1 MEPKITA
8 IAHPNIA
15 FIKYWGNRDD
25 ALRLPLNGSISMN
38 LSGMESRTSVWF
50 DESLD
55 QDTFELN
62 GEPDYGIGLKRVGS
76 FLDHVRTL
84 AGITSHARVTSA
96 NNFPTG
102 AGIASSASAFAALAL
117 AASKAAGLDLSQ
129 KELSRLARLGSG
141 SASRS
146 VPDGFVEWLPGQD
159 DASSYAVSIA
169 PKDHWDLVDAV
180 AVISQGHK
188 PVGSSAGHQLAH
200 TSPLNAQR
208 VLEAPEQLTEC
219 REALLRRDFAR
230 FADVVEYDSNYMHA
244 VMRTSNPPLVYWG
257 PATEV
262 LLWQVRH
269 WRKQGHAVCATVDAG
284 PNVHVLALSGELDW
298 LRQALMDVP
307 GVLKVLV
314 GEPAEGARLVTRQAG

>member
-1 MEPKITA
+1 MQPEFTA
-8 IAHPNIA
+8 VAHPNIA

-25 ALRLPLNGSISMN
+25 TLRLPLNGSISMN
-38 LSGMESRTSVWF
+38 LGGMESRTTVQF
-50 DESLD
+50 DEALQ

-62 GEPDYGIGLKRVGS
+62 GEIQSSAGMQRVS
-76 FLDHVRTL
+76 AFLDQVRRL
-84 AGITSHARVTSA
+84 AGLNLYARVSSS

-117 AASKAAGLDLSQ
+117 AASKAANLDLSQ

-141 SASRS
+141 SACRS
-146 VPDGFVEWLPGQD
+146 IPDGFVEWLPGVD

-180 AVISQGHK
+180 AIISQGHK
-188 PVGSSAGHQLAH
+188 PVGSSAGHKLAH

-208 VLEAPEQLTEC
+208 VLDAPERLRNC
-219 REALLRRDFAR
+219 REALLDRDFDR
-230 FADVVEYDSNYMHA
+230 FAKVVELDSNYMHA
-244 VMRTSNPPLVYWG
+244 VMRTSNPPLVYWE

-262 LLWQVRH
+262 LLWQVWQ

-284 PNVHVLALSGELDW
+284 PNVHVLALKSELEW
-298 LRQALMDVP
+298 LQKVLPELP
-307 GVLKVLV
+307 GVKSILI
-314 GEPAEGARLVTRQAG
+314 GEPADGARLAS

>member
-1 MEPKITA
+1 MQPEFTA

-38 LSGMESRTSVWF
+38 LSGMESRTTVQF
-50 DESLD
+50 DEALE
-55 QDTFELN
+55 QDSFELN
-62 GEPDYGIGLKRVGS
+62 GEAQLGPGLQRVCD
-76 FLDHVRTL
+76 FLDQVRRL
-84 AGITSHARVTSA
+84 ADINQFAQASSS

-129 KELSRLARLGSG
+129 KELSRLARMGSG
-141 SASRS
+141 SACRS
-146 VPDGFVEWLPGQD
+146 VPDGFVEWLPGED
-159 DASSYAVSIA
+159 DASSFAVSIA

-188 PVGSSAGHQLAH
+188 SIGSSAGHKLAH

-208 VLEAPEQLTEC
+208 MMDAPERLKAC
-219 REALLRRDFAR
+219 RETLLGRDFAR
-230 FADVVEYDSNYMHA
+230 FAEVVELDSNYMHA
-244 VMRTSNPPLVYWG
+244 VMRTSDPPLVYWE

-262 LLWQVRH
+262 LLWQVWQ
-269 WRKQGHAVCATVDAG
+269 WRKAGHAVCATVDAG
-284 PNVHVLALSGELDW
+284 PNVHVLALKSELEW
-298 LRQALMDVP
+298 LQKALLVLP
-307 GVLKVLV
+307 GVKNVLV
-314 GEPAEGARLVTRQAG
+314 GEPADGARLID

>member
-1 MEPKITA
+1 MQPEFTA

-25 ALRLPLNGSISMN
+25 TLRLPLNGSISMN
-38 LSGMESRTSVWF
+38 LGGMESRTTVQF
-50 DESLD
+50 DEALQ

-62 GEPDYGIGLKRVGS
+62 GEIQSGAGMQRVS
-76 FLDHVRTL
+76 AFLDQVRRL
-84 AGITSHARVTSA
+84 AGSSHYARVSSS

-117 AASKAAGLDLSQ
+117 AASKAANLDLSQ

-141 SASRS
+141 SACRS
-146 VPDGFVEWLPGQD
+146 IPDGFVEWLPGVD

-180 AVISQGHK
+180 AIISQGHK
-188 PVGSSAGHQLAH
+188 PVGSSAGHKLAH

-208 VLEAPEQLTEC
+208 VLDAPERLRNC
-219 REALLRRDFAR
+219 REALLDRDFDR
-230 FADVVEYDSNYMHA
+230 FAKVVELDSNYMHA
-244 VMRTSNPPLVYWG
+244 VMRTSNPPLVYWE

-262 LLWQVRH
+262 LLWQVWQ

-284 PNVHVLALSGELDW
+284 PNVHVLALKSELEW
-298 LRQALMDVP
+298 LQKVLPELP
-307 GVLKVLV
+307 GVKSILI
-314 GEPAEGARLVTRQAG
+314 GEPADGARLAS

>member
-1 MEPKITA
+1 MQPKFSA

-38 LSGMESRTSVWF
+38 LSGLESRTTVQF
-50 DESLD
+50 DEALEH
-55 QDTFELN
+55 DTFELN
-62 GEPDYGIGLKRVGS
+62 GEFQSSASLQRVSQFLDYVRRLVGS
-76 FLDHVRTL
+76 
-84 AGITSHARVTSA
+84 TSYARVSST

-117 AASKAAGLDLSQ
+117 AASKAAGLDLDQ
-129 KELSRLARLGSG
+129 KDLSRLARLGSG
-141 SASRS
+141 SACRS
-146 VPDGFVEWLPGQD
+146 VPDGFVEWLPGKD

-180 AVISQGHK
+180 AVVSQEHKPIGSTSGHK
-188 PVGSSAGHQLAH
+188 LAH

-208 VLEAPEQLTEC
+208 VLDAPERLKNC
-219 REALLRRDFAR
+219 RDALLERDFAG
-230 FADVVEYDSNYMHA
+230 FADVVELDSNYMHA
-244 VMRTSNPPLVYWG
+244 VMRTSNPPLVYWE

-262 LLWQVRH
+262 LLWQVWQ

-284 PNVHVLALSGELDW
+284 PNVHVLALKNELEW
-298 LRQALMDVP
+298 LKDALVELP
-307 GVLKVLV
+307 GVKKVLI
-314 GEPAEGARLVTRQAG
+314 GEPADGARLVD

>member
-1 MEPKITA
+1 MQPEFTA
-8 IAHPNIA
+8 VAHPNIA

-25 ALRLPLNGSISMN
+25 TLRLPLNGSISMN
-38 LSGMESRTSVWF
+38 LGGMESRTTVQF
-50 DESLD
+50 DEALQ

-62 GEPDYGIGLKRVGS
+62 GEIQSSAGMQRVS
-76 FLDHVRTL
+76 AFLDQVRRL
-84 AGITSHARVTSA
+84 AGLNLYARVSSS

-117 AASKAAGLDLSQ
+117 AASKAANLDLSQ

-141 SASRS
+141 SACRS
-146 VPDGFVEWLPGQD
+146 IPDGFVEWLPGVD

-180 AVISQGHK
+180 AIISQGHK
-188 PVGSSAGHQLAH
+188 PVGSSAGHKLAH

-208 VLEAPEQLTEC
+208 VLDAPERLRNC
-219 REALLRRDFAR
+219 REALLDRDFDR
-230 FADVVEYDSNYMHA
+230 FAEVVELDSNYMHA
-244 VMRTSNPPLVYWG
+244 VMRTSNPPLVYWE

-262 LLWQVRH
+262 LLWQVWQ

-284 PNVHVLALSGELDW
+284 PNVHVLALKSELEW
-298 LRQALMDVP
+298 LQKVLPELP
-307 GVLKVLV
+307 GVKSILI
-314 GEPAEGARLVTRQAG
+314 GEPADGARLAS